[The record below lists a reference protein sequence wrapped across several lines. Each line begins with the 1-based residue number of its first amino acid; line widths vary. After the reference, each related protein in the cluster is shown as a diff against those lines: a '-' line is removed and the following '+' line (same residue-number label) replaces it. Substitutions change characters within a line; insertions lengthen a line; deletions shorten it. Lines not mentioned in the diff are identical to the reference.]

1 VVKSRTDD
9 DFDLVELMRRYQA
22 GDPAAP
28 EELYRKTRARVMHYL
43 LSRTLDKSYAED
55 LLQETFLQLHRSRR
69 TYRPGKPVA
78 PWIFGIARHVMLM
91 NRRSEARRSRVLVAS
106 DDSELPEIPVPAELD
121 GVADRQLL
129 QRALR
134 ELTADQ
140 REALVLHYV
149 LGLSYREIGRSL
161 GVLANTAKLRAFRG
175 MQQVKAIIARL

>member
-1 VVKSRTDD
+1 VANSKPGDD
-9 DFDLVELMRRYQA
+9 PELVELMRRYQA

-28 EELYRKTRARVMHYL
+28 EELYHKTRARVLHYL

-91 NRRSEARRSRVLVAS
+91 NRRSETRRSRVVVTS
-106 DDSELPEIPVPAELD
+106 DESDLPEIPVPSDLE
-121 GVADRQLL
+121 GFADRQLI
-129 QRALR
+129 QSALR

-149 LGLSYREIGRSL
+149 WGLSYREIGRSL
-161 GVLANTAKLRAFRG
+161 GVLANTVKLRAFRG
-175 MQQVKAIIARL
+175 LQQVKAKLDQL